1 MDVQEVDREEA
12 VALGLIKP
20 KERIREPKSEF
31 NKALSVDG
39 SRMDKGIFGK
49 LKKALGI
56 KTNQK
61 GWELKWAK

>member
-1 MDVQEVDREEA
+1 
-12 VALGLIKP
+12 
-20 KERIREPKSEF
+20 
-31 NKALSVDG
+31 
-39 SRMDKGIFGK
+39 MDKGIFGK